1 MTLALIVLAVLLLLR
16 VPLSFS
22 FAGSSLAYFLTA
34 DQSIALVAQ
43 RLNSGLDSF
52 PLAAVPMFM
61 LAGTVMANGG
71 VARRII
77 DFAALFVGHRRGGLG
92 HVNVINSVIMGGMS
106 GSGVADAA
114 LDAKILVPQMERNGY
129 SRAFAAALSAA
140 TGVIAPVLPPGIALV
155 IYGIVAQVSIGRL
168 FLAGILPGLLM
179 GLVLSITV
187 AIISRRRGY
196 GASRERGTL
205 REIRTAARDA
215 AWALMMPVLLIVG
228 LRLGAFTPTEL
239 AGVMA
244 LYALFLGIFI
254 YRELN
259 WASLRPTLVEALA
272 SASAVMF
279 LLAAGTAFSTMVIL
293 EQVPQRVA
301 GLILGFTESPIAF
314 LLLVN
319 VLVLLLGTVLDG
331 LTLTIVVAPILA
343 PIGVL
348 LGVDPV
354 HFGIIF
360 VVNLMIGALTPPVG
374 ILLFTVS
381 SITGVKISALSREVL
396 PFVLALVA
404 LLLVL
409 TFVPSLVLF
418 IPQTWMP

>member
-16 VPLSFS
+16 VPLAFA
-22 FAGSSLAYFLTA
+22 FAGSSLTYFLTA
-34 DQSIALVAQ
+34 DQSLVLVAQ

-61 LAGTVMANGG
+61 LAGTLMANGG

-77 DFAALFVGHRRGGLG
+77 DFAAVFVGHRRGGLG

-129 SRAFAAALSAA
+129 SRPFAAALSAA

-168 FLAGILPGLLM
+168 FLAGIVPGLLM
-179 GLVLSITV
+179 GVTLSVTV

-196 GASRERGTL
+196 GGSRERGTFK
-205 REIRTAARDA
+205 EIRSITRDA
-215 AWALMMPVLLIVG
+215 SWALMMPVLLIGG
-228 LRLGAFTPTEL
+228 LRLGVFTPTEL

-244 LYALFLGIFI
+244 LYALFLGVFV
-254 YRELN
+254 YRELD
-259 WASLRPTLVEALA
+259 WSSLRATLVEAA
-272 SASAVMF
+272 SSASAIMF
-279 LLAAGTAFSTMVIL
+279 LLAAGTAFATMVIL

-301 GLILGFTESPIAF
+301 GLILGFTDSPIAF

-319 VLVLLLGTVLDG
+319 IVVLLLGTVLDG

-343 PIGVL
+343 PIGAL
-348 LGVDPV
+348 LGVDPI
-354 HFGIIF
+354 HFGIVFII
-360 VVNLMIGALTPPVG
+360 NLMIGALTPPVG

-381 SITGVKISALSREVL
+381 SITGVKIGALSREIF
-396 PFVLALVA
+396 PFVLALMV

-409 TFVPSLVLF
+409 TFVPSIVLF
-418 IPQTWMP
+418 IPNLWMP